1 MKLEDHVGLCV
12 TVHNFSGKISFSE
25 KGPKKAPK
33 EAKNRVFGHLRTIES
48 LVFAINDLK

>member
-12 TVHNFSGKISFSE
+12 TVPDLSGKFSFSE
-25 KGPKKAPK
+25 KGS
-33 EAKNRVFGHLRTIES
+33 KNRVFGHLWTIES